1 MSPGSYFVQCC
12 TSRKVAGS
20 IHDVTEIFH
29 LLSRSGRTLALG
41 PNQLLTEMSTRDI
54 SWGSRRPVRRADNLT
69 TFMCRLSRN
78 SRTASTFWSPKGL
91 PRPVMG

>member
-1 MSPGSYFVQCC
+1 VSPGSYYVHCC

-41 PNQLLTEMSTRDI
+41 PNEFLTEMSTRDI
-54 SWGSRRPVRRADNLT
+54 SRESRRPVRRDDNLT

-78 SRTASTFWSPKGL
+78 FGTA
-91 PRPVMG
+91 

>member
-1 MSPGSYFVQCC
+1 MTPGSYYVHCS

-29 LLSRSGRTLALG
+29 LRGRSGRTSALG

-54 SWGSRRPVRRADNLT
+54 SRGSRGPVRRADNLT
-69 TFMCRLSRN
+69 TFTCRLSRN
-78 SRTASTFWSPKGL
+78 SGTASTFWSPKVL
-91 PRPVMG
+91 PRPVTG